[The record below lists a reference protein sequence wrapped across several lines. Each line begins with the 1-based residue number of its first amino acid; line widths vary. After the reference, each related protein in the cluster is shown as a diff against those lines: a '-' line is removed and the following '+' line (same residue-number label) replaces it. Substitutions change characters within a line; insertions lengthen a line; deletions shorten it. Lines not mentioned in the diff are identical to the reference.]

1 MTTITGVRRIRIIS
15 TDMTGDTVILDRYVR
30 TGKRIETVIKGRWYP
45 GRFRV
50 TGLTV
55 RWKLRRL
62 VIRIRRVIVISLVT
76 TNTSSWRIVVIP
88 VMAGRTIIGDGGMCP
103 IQLII
108 SIVIREVCRLPVWLR
123 RVAGRTIHR

>member
-1 MTTITGVRRIRIIS
+1 MTAITGVRRIRIIS

-30 TGKRIETVIKGRWYP
+30 TGKRIETVIKGRWDP

-55 RWKLRRL
+55 RRELCRL
-62 VIRIRRVIVISLVT
+62 VIRIRRIIVISLVT
-76 TNTSSWRIVVIP
+76 TNTSSRRIVVIP
-88 VMAGRTIIGDGGMCP
+88 VMAGRTVVGDGGMGP

-108 SIVIREVCRLPVWLR
+108 IIVIREVRRLPVRIR
-123 RVAGRTIHR
+123 RVAGRTIHG